1 MNEELQYFNE
11 DAQEQLQLMESA
23 LLDAMDQGVN
33 SEYIGSIFRAMHTI
47 KGISGMFSFD
57 TIVSFTH
64 IAENLMDAVRNSKI
78 DLDQELMMLLLQCK
92 DHVSTMVRLS
102 VDSSPYPQE
111 VLDEDAHLKA
121 MIQHFLNPKKY
132 SKPVNEEQ
140 FVQTQPTVAVTKKG
154 WHLSLFLKDSFFETG
169 MDLISILSFLR
180 KSVTISA
187 ITPLLDILPN
197 LKEMDP
203 FFPYVA
209 FEIDFEGD
217 IDKSEIE
224 EAFEF
229 VEDDVEL
236 YITPLKND
244 TAATAPS
251 VQDEQEQKDESQEF
265 QHNQTVVPEIAVP
278 KQDIK
283 VESAVEHQKMVAKA
297 PSQSLRVD
305 SQKIDSLIDIISEMV
320 IANAKIARH
329 VDEHFNT
336 ELEEISLE
344 FDALLQQLR
353 DNVMNIRMVPVGESF
368 EKFRRV
374 VSDVAHKLSKKINF
388 TIIGGDTELDKT
400 VIEKIADPLI
410 HMLRNA
416 VDHGIEAPEVR
427 LQNNKEESGNVTLRT
442 YPESGSIIIEIED
455 DGKGLS
461 KDFLMNKAISKGIIA
476 SNQVMSEAEAFQLI
490 FAPGFSTAEVISD
503 ISGRGVGMDVVK
515 KNIEALKGKVELSSV
530 VGQGSK
536 FTIKLPLTLAI
547 IDGFLFH
554 VGNTSY
560 IIPLDMVVEVVE
572 HVQSDKYSG
581 DIFDLRGTPLPLLH
595 VKDFYNEES
604 CLDCDRQ
611 NIIVVSY
618 GNERMG
624 LVVDELFGEHQTVIK
639 SLGKLF
645 KNAPALY
652 GASILGNG
660 EMALIFDIPALFE
673 LVKKESR

>member
-1 MNEELQYFNE
+1 
-11 DAQEQLQLMESA
+11 
-23 LLDAMDQGVN
+23 
-33 SEYIGSIFRAMHTI
+33 
-47 KGISGMFSFD
+47 
-57 TIVSFTH
+57 
-64 IAENLMDAVRNSKI
+64 
-78 DLDQELMMLLLQCK
+78 MLLLKCK
-92 DHVSTMVRLS
+92 DHVSIMVRLS

-121 MIQHFLNPKKY
+121 MVQHYLNPKKY
-132 SKPVNEEQ
+132 PKPSGEEE
-140 FVQTQPTVAVTKKG
+140 VSVVKQTVLVTKG

-180 KSVTISA
+180 KSVTIQS
-187 ITPLLDILPN
+187 ITPLLDILPDI
-197 LKEMDP
+197 KKIDP
-203 FFPYVA
+203 FFPYIA
-209 FEIDFEGD
+209 FEIDFVGD

-236 YITPLKND
+236 YITPLEVEEICAQEELK
-244 TAATAPS
+244 TEGEEEFVEPVLEESSVVQELIEQPKVETKIQAPT
-251 VQDEQEQKDESQEF
+251 EQK
-265 QHNQTVVPEIAVP
+265 TPP
-278 KQDIK
+278 
-283 VESAVEHQKMVAKA
+283 KA
-297 PSQSLRVD
+297 PAQSLRVD

-329 VDEHFNT
+329 VEENFNV

-374 VSDVAHKLSKKINF
+374 VSDVAYKLGKKINF
-388 TIIGGDTELDKT
+388 TILGGDTELDKT

-416 VDHGIEAPEVR
+416 VDHGIEKPDVR
-427 LQNNKEESGNVTLRT
+427 MQNGKEESGNVTLRT

-461 KDFLMNKAISKGIIA
+461 KEFLMNKAISKGMIA
-476 SNQVMSEAEAFQLI
+476 PNQIMSDSEAFNLI

-547 IDGFLFH
+547 IDGFLFQ
-554 VGNTSY
+554 VGKTSY

-572 HVQSDKYSG
+572 HVESAKYS
-581 DIFDLRGTPLPLLH
+581 DNIFDLRGSALPLLH
-595 VKDFYNEES
+595 VREFYNEEA
-604 CLDCDRQ
+604 CEVCDRR

-618 GNERMG
+618 GRDRMG
-624 LVVDELFGEHQTVIK
+624 LLVDELYGEHQTVIK

-645 KNAPALY
+645 ENAPALY
-652 GASILGNG
+652 GASILGTG